1 MRDRM
6 PNSCYGAKGVRPW
19 PQMGHR
25 AQVFEAVLLLTDRVV
40 FRILDRTD
48 NRKLG
53 YLDFSILPFTSRF
66 HDLPRKADG
75 EARREFKNIVVIGQ
89 FLVSY
94 RLDVVKTRTI
104 VDVDE
109 GEASLRTSPGTY
121 PTAQFYLLIEKFI
134 VA

>member
-25 AQVFEAVLLLTDRVV
+25 AQVFEAVLLLADRVV
-40 FRILDRTD
+40 FRILDCTD
-48 NRKLG
+48 YRKLG
-53 YLDFSILPFTSRF
+53 YLDFSILPSTSRF